1 MWVGGGEPG
10 VGEAWM
16 ETGQRE
22 GDGYGQLPSLF
33 CGARQ
38 IQVLPSEDWE
48 VIIVLVVD

>member
-22 GDGYGQLPSLF
+22 GDGCGLPSLF
-33 CGARQ
+33 CGAGQ
-38 IQVLPSEDWE
+38 IQVLPSEDRE